1 MRRLQV
7 PCALRVRIHLASAT
21 SRRNLVGTA
30 KEPCNWTSFQ
40 SRTRPR
46 TDPCTLATCIPPRDT
61 FWRCSCRHIMIVFLF
76 FCLVGFRGFRF
87 FLVFGR
93 VSGVPRVSGFWS
105 GFGGSAFFWFLDGF
119 RGFRACLVFGR
130 VSGVPLVS
138 GFWSGFGGSAC
149 VWILVGFRGF
159 RVFLVS
165 RLVCVWGFWDF
176 FRYGLGHQK
185 GRFVS
190 KLSDTGPG
198 KEVTEAL

>member
-105 GFGGSAFFWFLDGF
+105 GFGGSA
-119 RGFRACLVFGR
+119 
-130 VSGVPLVS
+130 
-138 GFWSGFGGSAC
+138 C

-159 RVFLVS
+159 RFFLVS